1 MCKLK
6 KIVQKTKIMTKLELL
21 TKAIQD
27 RLPISFQYNKPG
39 KTVGI
44 RIGNPHAV
52 FIFTSIKGITSTKLH
67 IVQTEGVSD
76 TGDKGDFPF
85 WRPFNIEHISD
96 VKVLENMGKF
106 EVQEGYKPDSYDNP
120 LAKV

>member
-1 MCKLK
+1 MCKSK
-6 KIVQKTKIMTKLELL
+6 KLTIMTKLEIL
-21 TKAIQD
+21 TKAIEN

-39 KTVGI
+39 KTEGT

-52 FIFTSIKGITSTKLH
+52 FIFTSIKRVISTKLH

-76 TGDKGDFPF
+76 TGDKGNFPF
-85 WRPFNIEHISD
+85 WRPFNIEYISD
-96 VKVLENMGKF
+96 VKILENSGRF
-106 EVQEGYKPDSYDNP
+106 EIEEGYKPDSYDNP